1 MRNTIGKLCVILA
14 TLLLLFAA
22 GFHSTALVLK
32 DSDYIEEQ
40 YQKQNVSELMGMSV
54 PDLSAATE
62 VLLSYMRGE
71 RENIHFA
78 ARVNGAE
85 LENIF
90 YHEKEVVHMA
100 EVQSLWLGLD
110 AFSWY
115 AVMAAAALLVIGIAL
130 PERGKRRPIF
140 GSGVIWG
147 AGIFGGVLVFFGAW
161 AIMNF
166 QSFWTVFHFVLFPGS
181 LFQYLAAG
189 ATPEAM
195 NELNWV
201 LSSDSIMV
209 NMLMPIFPG
218 LVLRCAIFVIA
229 EIAFVL
235 LIGLMVRFIGRK
247 KVTEAVADIVTVEHD
262 ANEPVAIDGPD
273 LVLAHQIR
281 NAPVSK
287 REELRRRAKKG
298 LPLFDEPQ
306 KPEAPEEPTIE
317 LRDDT
322 EETGTTPQSPDSD
335 SSPCTGEPEETR
347 EQPEEPSEEPEEPTI
362 ELRDDTEETGT
373 TPQSPDSDSSPCTGE
388 PEETREQP
396 EEPSEEPEEP
406 TIELRDDTEET
417 TTQSAEADSNPCAG
431 EPEGIN
437 EQPEET
443 ERKERDE

>member
-189 ATPEAM
+189 ATPEAL

-322 EETGTTPQSPDSD
+322 EEAGTTPQSPD
-335 SSPCTGEPEETR
+335 G
-347 EQPEEPSEEPEEPTI
+347 
-362 ELRDDTEETGT
+362 
-373 TPQSPDSDSSPCTGE
+373 DSDGLTWSQRVACTPSAPCSTRASASLHPAPRALGSAPPCTGE

-417 TTQSAEADSNPCAG
+417 TPQSADADGNPCAG
-431 EPEGIN
+431 EPEKIN
-437 EQPEET
+437 EET

>member
-189 ATPEAM
+189 ATPEAL

-322 EETGTTPQSPDSD
+322 EETTPQSAEADSN
-335 SSPCTGEPEETR
+335 PCTGEPEKIN
-347 EQPEEPSEEPEEPTI
+347 EEPT
-362 ELRDDTEETGT
+362 EAPEET
-373 TPQSPDSDSSPCTGE
+373 TPQSAEADSNPCAGE

-417 TTQSAEADSNPCAG
+417 TPQSAEADSNPCAG
-431 EPEGIN
+431 EPEKIN
-437 EQPEET
+437 EEPT
-443 ERKERDE
+443 

>member
-115 AVMAAAALLVIGIAL
+115 AVMAAAALLVTGIAL

-189 ATPEAM
+189 ATPEAL

-322 EETGTTPQSPDSD
+322 EEAGTTPQSPDGD
-335 SSPCTGEPEETR
+335 SSPCTGEPEETS

-362 ELRDDTEETGT
+362 ELRDDTEET
-373 TPQSPDSDSSPCTGE
+373 TPQSAEADSNPCAGE

>member
-189 ATPEAM
+189 ATPEAL

-322 EETGTTPQSPDSD
+322 EEAGTTPQSPD
-335 SSPCTGEPEETR
+335 G
-347 EQPEEPSEEPEEPTI
+347 
-362 ELRDDTEETGT
+362 
-373 TPQSPDSDSSPCTGE
+373 DSDGLTWSQRVACTPSAPCS
-388 PEETREQP
+388 TRASASLHP
-396 EEPSEEPEEP
+396 APR
-406 TIELRDDTEET
+406 RDDTEET
-417 TTQSAEADSNPCAG
+417 TPQSADADGNPCAG
-431 EPEGIN
+431 EPEKIN
-437 EQPEET
+437 EET